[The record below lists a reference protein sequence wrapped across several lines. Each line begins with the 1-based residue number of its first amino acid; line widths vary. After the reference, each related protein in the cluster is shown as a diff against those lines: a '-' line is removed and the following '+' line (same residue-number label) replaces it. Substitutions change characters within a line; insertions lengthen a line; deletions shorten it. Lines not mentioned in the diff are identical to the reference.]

1 MAGQKVPAAP
11 GGAVPAAVVDDSAA
25 FTSKVKTHDLG
36 DNATSDATAPP
47 PKKRKP
53 NRGARGLAK
62 RGTGAG
68 SSLPLE
74 LVREICTYLEPA
86 DLYALSKTSKT
97 FRAVVTEPAS
107 EQLWSDAR
115 DRVGLPDLEEPMSD
129 AHWAALLF
137 RRRGCWIC
145 EEPKT
150 TKIDVFNRLRACRD
164 CDKTR
169 FANPET
175 EKGQKMIQG
184 VLPDPHPFTLEIATH
199 PDHLVELDGDL
210 KEKCPDA
217 APADRLFILE
227 KKAAAKGRAP
237 EPMPQSPFQHW
248 LNDEVWPLLFPDRHD
263 GRALWHW
270 VHDRERWKKFSLRA
284 QRRDDF
290 ERRLKALGFNRDDFT
305 MGWEKEPIVKKA
317 ELLTERA
324 WAKIGPVLQR
334 KLLDRRRTNRLHHIE
349 ARFENVIS
357 ASPERPLFY
366 YVKPTAAMARFLP
379 TVLRLVH
386 DDPSETPA
394 KVLLRRHKEAI
405 LDEVAALI
413 RSHFHAMVRRIAAVY
428 NEVRDA
434 QDAAAASA
442 SGARYLT
449 DPAVEHLSASEVILP
464 RLPSWIPRD
473 PRAPIKA
480 SDLQLVTLLQS
491 HDLATFACRECTGLF
506 DGISAIIHLTNEG
519 YGAWTVETSDDWSPP
534 GASPSQSESQGLML
548 DATIMLRA
556 LKLKQLARGLEMTNR
571 DRLLDLRA
579 AYYLQT
585 PVPEEDKYTAR
596 YSCRCGC
603 HVASFRFRRV
613 PDMIENHA
621 ERFSRKVELSASL
634 EYSPTYINQI
644 NKAFREALK
653 EHLDGPNADVHDIIG
668 QFSDDSQDDEEL
680 PPEEDVFVEWDRERA
695 LDRFYYS
702 LYDVEGYAS
711 EDMSSDEIHAIAD
724 AIDPPEPEP

>member
-1 MAGQKVPAAP
+1 
-11 GGAVPAAVVDDSAA
+11 
-25 FTSKVKTHDLG
+25 
-36 DNATSDATAPP
+36 
-47 PKKRKP
+47 
-53 NRGARGLAK
+53 
-62 RGTGAG
+62 
-68 SSLPLE
+68 
-74 LVREICTYLEPA
+74 
-86 DLYALSKTSKT
+86 
-97 FRAVVTEPAS
+97 
-107 EQLWSDAR
+107 
-115 DRVGLPDLEEPMSD
+115 
-129 AHWAALLF
+129 
-137 RRRGCWIC
+137 
-145 EEPKT
+145 
-150 TKIDVFNRLRACRD
+150 
-164 CDKTR
+164 
-169 FANPET
+169 
-175 EKGQKMIQG
+175 
-184 VLPDPHPFTLEIATH
+184 
-199 PDHLVELDGDL
+199 
-210 KEKCPDA
+210 
-217 APADRLFILE
+217 
-227 KKAAAKGRAP
+227 
-237 EPMPQSPFQHW
+237 
-248 LNDEVWPLLFPDRHD
+248 
-263 GRALWHW
+263 
-270 VHDRERWKKFSLRA
+270 
-284 QRRDDF
+284 
-290 ERRLKALGFNRDDFT
+290 

-386 DDPSETPA
+386 DDTSETPA

-480 SDLQLVTLLQS
+480 SDLQLVTFLQS

-603 HVASFRFRRV
+603 QVASFRFRRV
-613 PDMIENHA
+613 
-621 ERFSRKVELSASL
+621 
-634 EYSPTYINQI
+634 
-644 NKAFREALK
+644 
-653 EHLDGPNADVHDIIG
+653 G
-668 QFSDDSQDDEEL
+668 
-680 PPEEDVFVEWDRERA
+680 VF
-695 LDRFYYS
+695 
-702 LYDVEGYAS
+702 
-711 EDMSSDEIHAIAD
+711 H
-724 AIDPPEPEP
+724 